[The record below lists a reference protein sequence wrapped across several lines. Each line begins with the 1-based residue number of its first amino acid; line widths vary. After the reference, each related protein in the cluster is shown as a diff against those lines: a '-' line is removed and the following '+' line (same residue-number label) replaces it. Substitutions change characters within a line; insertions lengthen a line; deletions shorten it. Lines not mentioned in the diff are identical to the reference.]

1 MLKAR
6 ALFYAVIVSLL
17 VSVVSAALVSLAY
30 LQRLQQTDQF
40 EQNRLINNVNSGL
53 ALIRSQAINTPS
65 TKIDLYGFQED
76 FIELGK
82 KAWGLY
88 DIGFVRAISQAT
100 ILPDTM
106 AKICF
111 LGTGFNTS
119 LSSALLLTDH
129 STELALAGNTI
140 LKGQALVPNGR
151 IRIGASNI
159 PYTGTEIPRGEQKDS
174 PRHLP
179 KVDEAR
185 MEILYRQFNR
195 KQFNPVPRQL
205 EQSFMDTLLIFGGR
219 FVDLDKHN
227 LEGHIMIIAEDSIKI
242 SATSQLENILLFAPR
257 IIIADHFEGQI
268 QAFAS
273 KELQVGKSCHLSYP
287 SVLALI
293 RNMQYTKK
301 PILSIGE
308 HTITQGLVF
317 AHQAKYFRESIL
329 IKVTENVQIEGQLFA
344 NGEVDFRGIL
354 HGNLSCTNL
363 WRESPMLKVKNL
375 LLNAEIDR
383 TKLSPYFLSPFFLKE
398 QKPLDILM
406 WIK

>member
-1 MLKAR
+1 MLQAR
-6 ALFYAVIVSLL
+6 ALFYAIIVSLL
-17 VSVVSAALVSLAY
+17 ISVVSAALVSLAY

-40 EQNRLINNVNSGL
+40 EQNRLINNINSGL
-53 ALIRSQAINTPS
+53 ALIKGQAINIPS

-82 KAWGLY
+82 KTWGLY
-88 DIGFVRAISQAT
+88 DIGFVRAISSTT
-100 ILPDTM
+100 ILPDTI

-111 LGTGFNTS
+111 LGTDFNTS

-129 STELALAGNTI
+129 STELALAGNTV
-140 LKGQALVPNGR
+140 LKGQALIPNGR
-151 IRIGASNI
+151 IRIGASNF
-159 PYTGTEIPRGEQKDS
+159 PYTGTEIPYGEQKDS

-185 MEILYRQFNR
+185 MEILYQQFNRRQFNA
-195 KQFNPVPRQL
+195 VPRQL
-205 EQSFMDTLLIFGGR
+205 EQSFMDSLLIFGGR

-227 LEGHIMIIAEDSIKI
+227 LKGHIVIVAEDSIRV
-242 SATSQLENILLFAPR
+242 SATCQLENILLFAPK

-293 RNMQYTKK
+293 RNKQYTKK

-308 HTITQGLVF
+308 QSSTQGLVF
-317 AHQAKYFRESIL
+317 AYQAKYFRESIL
-329 IKVTENVQIEGQLFA
+329 IKIAENVQIEGQLFA
-344 NGEVDFRGIL
+344 NGEVDFRGTL

-363 WRESPMLKVKNL
+363 WRESPMLKMKNL